1 MTGLWDEKRP
11 NISGL
16 KLSYAP
22 KTGLFKGSF
31 SLYAWNGS
39 SIQEGTKPKLKKYAF
54 KVCGVVVDGVGYG
67 AATCKKTAANWTVR

>member
-67 AATCKKTAANWTVR
+67 AATCKKPAANWTVR